1 MATTES
7 KVMYGLSNVH
17 YALLTETTDPET
29 GAIVSSYGDVK
40 AFPGA
45 VELTLSAE
53 GNPVIFSADNTAYY
67 TLINNQGYAGDFTC
81 ALISP
86 ELRAEL
92 LGNTIDDNGFIV
104 ESDHDEVRYFALMFE
119 INTDKNPNRY
129 VFYKV
134 SLSQRPEVSSS
145 TVDVSGDLEV
155 KTETLSFKAM
165 PQASEVEINGIKSHL
180 VKALSCQNTD
190 PTAYNNFYQ
199 AVYVPTFGGES

>member
-1 MATTES
+1 MED
-7 KVMYGLSNVH
+7 KEPPWK
-17 YALLTETTDPET
+17 LTKND
-29 GAIVSSYGDVK
+29 
-40 AFPGA
+40 
-45 VELTLSAE
+45 
-53 GNPVIFSADNTAYY
+53 Y

-86 ELRAEL
+86 ELRTEL

-104 ESDHDEVRYFALMFE
+104 ESDHDEVKYFALMFE

-134 SLSQRPEVSSS
+134 SLSQRPAVSSA

-165 PQASEVEINGIKSHL
+165 PQASETEINGIKSHL
-180 VKALSCQNTD
+180 VKALTSQNTD
-190 PTAYNNFYQ
+190 ATAYNNFYQ